1 MMLKTLL
8 ASTAIA
14 FVATLSTVSAGI
26 AGQTG
31 ALISINEYCIFLP
44 PKAGGGIS
52 ESEDSAIAFCNKPIA
67 SAPKAKILPA
77 GFIKSIHLT
86 RNTQKQ
92 WVQITGRIDRTKY
105 RLSSKDGGG
114 QYDIKAPQGASYAGY
129 KYFVELVEP
138 DSNIYCLRVCKNKAD
153 CPVHRSTYGCKS
165 VLGGD
170 YS

>member
-8 ASTAIA
+8 ASAAIA

-26 AGQTG
+26 PGQTG
-31 ALISINEYCIFLP
+31 ALISADEYCIFLP
-44 PKAGGGIS
+44 PKYGGGIS
-52 ESEDSAIAFCNKPIA
+52 ENEDSAIAFCNKAIP

-77 GFIKSIHLT
+77 GFIKSVHLT

-92 WVQITGRIDRTKY
+92 WVQITGKIDRTKY
-105 RLSSKDGGG
+105 GLSSKDGGG
-114 QYDIKAPQGASYAGY
+114 QYDIKAPPGASYADY

-138 DSNIYCLRVCKNKAD
+138 DINIYCLRVCKNKAD
-153 CPVHRSTYGCKS
+153 CPVNKSTYGCEK